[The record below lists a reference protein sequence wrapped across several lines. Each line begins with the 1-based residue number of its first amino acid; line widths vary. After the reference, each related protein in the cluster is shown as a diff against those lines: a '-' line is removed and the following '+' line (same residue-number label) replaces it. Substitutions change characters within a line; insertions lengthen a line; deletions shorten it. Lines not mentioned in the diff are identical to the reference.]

1 MERTAGFEGFAVAA
15 VHLIRTTLKAHM
27 DDIVATSAF
36 YNTDVPYCMLKF
48 TLTGGEKWYYLI
60 DSQKEEV
67 VPANELINMDL
78 ESFLIVDKKE
88 GLAHLSIIFKP
99 GPEIEALIED
109 YLSKA

>member
-1 MERTAGFEGFAVAA
+1 
-15 VHLIRTTLKAHM
+15 
-27 DDIVATSAF
+27 
-36 YNTDVPYCMLKF
+36 
-48 TLTGGEKWYYLI
+48 
-60 DSQKEEV
+60 
-67 VPANELINMDL
+67 MDL